1 MVEASPQRAN
11 MGFIGAI
18 VAVATIGGFLFGYD
32 SGAVNGTQEGLRGAF
47 DLSDAGLGFTVGSLL
62 IGCFI
67 GAFLAGRLADLFGR
81 RNVMMV
87 TAVLFTAGALVQGFA
102 HDHTLFVIARL
113 CGGMAVGAASVL
125 SPAYISEVAPASVRG
140 RLTTLQQIMI
150 IIGLTIAFVV
160 NYVLAQSAG
169 ESTAPYWFG
178 IEAWRWMYLMQA
190 VPAIIFL
197 VALAFIPE
205 SPRYLVSKGRD
216 AKAESVLA
224 SLFGRDIAPAK
235 LAEIRSTFAEDHRP
249 QLSDIKGNGLFGI
262 RKIVWAGIMLA
273 VFQQLVGINVIFYYG
288 ETLWKLAGVSEE
300 AALQRNIIS
309 GVVSIAACIV
319 TIMVIDKIGR
329 KPLLLIGSA
338 GMAVSLFAMAYA
350 FNSGTLDPA
359 GQLQLTPNMGMVAL
373 VAANL
378 YVIFFNGTWGPVMWV
393 MLGEMFPNQIRGSA
407 LAVAGFAQWFSNY
420 LIAQSFPVMAAWS
433 LTGSYVF
440 YAVCAVISYFLVQ
453 TLVQETKGKE
463 LEEMQG

>member
-32 SGAVNGTQEGLRGAF
+32 SGAVNGTQEGLRRTFG
-47 DLSDAGLGFTVGSLL
+47 LSDAGLGFTVGSLL

-87 TAVLFTAGALVQGFA
+87 TAVLFTVGALVQGFA
-102 HDHTLFVIARL
+102 HDHTIFVMARL

-150 IIGLTIAFVV
+150 
-160 NYVLAQSAG
+160 
-169 ESTAPYWFG
+169 
-178 IEAWRWMYLMQA
+178 
-190 VPAIIFL
+190 
-197 VALAFIPE
+197 
-205 SPRYLVSKGRD
+205 
-216 AKAESVLA
+216 
-224 SLFGRDIAPAK
+224 
-235 LAEIRSTFAEDHRP
+235 
-249 QLSDIKGNGLFGI
+249 
-262 RKIVWAGIMLA
+262 
-273 VFQQLVGINVIFYYG
+273 
-288 ETLWKLAGVSEE
+288 
-300 AALQRNIIS
+300 
-309 GVVSIAACIV
+309 
-319 TIMVIDKIGR
+319 
-329 KPLLLIGSA
+329 
-338 GMAVSLFAMAYA
+338 
-350 FNSGTLDPA
+350 
-359 GQLQLTPNMGMVAL
+359 
-373 VAANL
+373 
-378 YVIFFNGTWGPVMWV
+378 
-393 MLGEMFPNQIRGSA
+393 
-407 LAVAGFAQWFSNY
+407 
-420 LIAQSFPVMAAWS
+420 MAAWS